1 MLFCGVL
8 CVCKT
13 SRNTSVIP
21 KWEEAKGQSRK
32 EKVGA
37 VEWNYPFKWGERY
50 RAGLDTQRPPIGLY
64 VSFAATRWQH
74 MPALVLASQSVL
86 GFGQTQGP
94 RPRNSL
100 PYFLCSSTLP
110 IYGWSLG
117 TLQFCFVLLFQMNP
131 AGEGTLLVKCG
142 VVAQQ
147 HPRVLKQGRH
157 SMPQHK

>member
-1 MLFCGVL
+1 MY
-8 CVCKT
+8 
-13 SRNTSVIP
+13 
-21 KWEEAKGQSRK
+21 AKLPGIHQSSPSGRRPRDRAGK
-32 EKVGA
+32 R
-37 VEWNYPFKWGERY
+37 KWGLWNGTIRSNGVKGT
-50 RAGLDTQRPPIGLY
+50 GLAWIPRGPPLASMSLLLPPDG
-64 VSFAATRWQH
+64 STCR
-74 MPALVLASQSVL
+74 PALVLASQSVL